1 MIGFVI
7 SGQTDLTMNRLLL
20 LFIATL
26 VSTYSFSQ
34 TVIFEDDFESG
45 TSQWSL
51 TGQWGTTT
59 SQAFSGSNSLTDS
72 PSGDYLNNQTT
83 YATMVDSVN
92 LSTALDADVHMRIK
106 FDIENGFDYCYMEFS
121 TNGGSS
127 WTTAYTF
134 NGENQL
140 TNWLSFTQ
148 NIGGFC
154 GNSNVKMRFRFYTD
168 AGYQADGIYI
178 DSLRI
183 VSDTVDNAPPLIIHD
198 PDPHYEGQI
207 DTNFRTVLI
216 QDISGVAS
224 ATLYYE
230 VDGNS
235 ALTLSPYYQSNDTF
249 LFAFPALDPGAW
261 VEYWVIATD
270 SSPQNNSATS
280 DTYSYIA
287 GNYIKHD
294 NGVVNFITSFS
305 STGFYTG
312 VANRITLSGMATL
325 TTALIRNY
333 TDINNPNDSIEVHIW
348 DDNNGNPGSD
358 LIDPIMVF
366 PEPTLLTP
374 QAMTRIDLR
383 PYEDDLDSLTGNIF
397 IGFEVPSGTTW
408 ITQTTGSNG
417 RGRNYNG
424 SAWSA
429 ATYTYHFR
437 AITGESETSP
447 NAFFVYDSSADPEV
461 TFTDS
466 SANNPSAWSWDF
478 GDGNSDTVQHPT
490 HQYSNPGIYNVC
502 LTATNFVGSANY
514 CEYVTISNAAPIAA
528 FTANTSGDPVVEFTD
543 YSIYNPTDWVWQF
556 GDGGT
561 DTAQNP
567 TYTYADSGTYNVC
580 LIASNSYGSDTACQ
594 EITLFNYLPIPLYLW
609 DAPFDNNKV
618 YFENLTADG
627 FPLPTE
633 YKWDFDMNGD
643 TSDVFEPN
651 YQYPETGG
659 TFNVCLT
666 AKNSIGTSTP
676 YCQDVDLDD
685 LTIGVSEIDFNGIKL
700 IRNPASDF
708 VEIQI
713 DASIW
718 NDQLNLRI
726 LRIDGSLVGIQSV
739 ASASGWQLNVQGME
753 SGVYILEISDEKESM
768 ARLPLV
774 IK

>member
-1 MIGFVI
+1 
-7 SGQTDLTMNRLLL
+7 MNRVLLL
-20 LFIATL
+20 LLATII
-26 VSTYSFSQ
+26 SAGSFGQ
-34 TVIFEDDFESG
+34 TVVFEDDFESG

-59 SQAFSGSNSLTDS
+59 SQAYSGSNSLTDS
-72 PSGDYLNNQTT
+72 PSGNYLNNQTT
-83 YATMVDSVN
+83 YATMVDSID
-92 LSTALDADVHMRIK
+92 LSSALDANVHMRVK
-106 FDIENGFDYCYMEFS
+106 YDIENGFDYCYMEFS

-140 TNWLSFTQ
+140 TNWVSLTQ

-154 GNSNVKMRFRFYTD
+154 GNSDVRMRFRFYTD

-198 PDPHYEGQI
+198 PDPHYEGQL
-207 DTNFRTVLI
+207 DTNFREMLI
-216 QDISGVAS
+216 QDISGVAT

-235 ALTLSPYYQSNDTF
+235 AVSLSPYSVASDTF
-249 LFAFPALDPGAW
+249 VFALPPLDPGAW
-261 VEYWVIATD
+261 VEYWIIATD

-280 DTYSYIA
+280 ETFSYIA

-294 NGVVNFITSFS
+294 NGVVNFVASFS
-305 STGFYTG
+305 SSGFTTGA
-312 VANRITLSGMATL
+312 ANRVTISGMSTL

-348 DDNNGNPGSD
+348 SDDNGNPGTD

-397 IGFEVPSGTTW
+397 IGFEVPSGTAW

-424 SAWSA
+424 STWSGA
-429 ATYTYHFR
+429 SYTYHFR
-437 AITGESETSP
+437 AITGESVSSP
-447 NAFFVYDSSADPEV
+447 DAFFVYDNSADPV
-461 TFTDS
+461 VSFTDS
-466 SANNPSAWSWDF
+466 SANNPTAWDWDF

-490 HQYSNPGIYNVC
+490 HQYSSPGIYNVC
-502 LTATNFVGSANY
+502 LTATNFVGNASY
-514 CEYVTISNAAPIAA
+514 CEYVTISNAAPLAA
-528 FTANTSGDPVVEFTD
+528 FTANTSADPEVVFTD
-543 YSIYNPTDWVWQF
+543 YSIYNPTSWLWFF

-567 TYTYADSGTYNVC
+567 TYTYSDSGTYEVC
-580 LIASNSYGSDTACQ
+580 LVASNSYGSDTACQ
-594 EITLFNYLPIPLYLW
+594 EVPIINYLPIALFLH
-609 DAPFDNNKV
+609 DAPFNNNKV

-627 FPLPTE
+627 NPLPTE
-633 YKWDFDMNGD
+633 YKWDFDINGD
-643 TSDVFEPN
+643 TSDAFEPN
-651 YQYPETGG
+651 YQYPITGG

-666 AKNSIGTSTP
+666 ASNAVGSATP
-676 YCQDVDLDD
+676 YCAEVELDD
-685 LTIGVSEIDFNGIKL
+685 LTVGVSEIDFNGIKL
-700 IRNPASDF
+700 IPNPASDF
-708 VEIQI
+708 VQVQI
-713 DASIW
+713 DPSIW
-718 NDQLNLRI
+718 DENLNMRI
-726 LRIDGSLVGIQSV
+726 IGIDGSLVNIQS
-739 ASASGWQLNVQGME
+739 SSSNNGWNMDVSSLE
-753 SGVYILEISDEKESM
+753 SGIYILEISNDKERM